1 MSCGRLKAAFSDAAA
16 EIAQVQVAGDVTV
29 AGVIWRATQ
38 TRLLLTAAGVESP
51 SYKRI
56 QVWDLIAMGWQ
67 DGKFVTERHQLGFLS
82 LMAPLL
88 DGTAQAR
95 TRHGPSP

>member
-1 MSCGRLKAAFSDAAA
+1 MAITGIGLGGRVGELGGRLKAAFSDAAA
-16 EIAQVQVAGDVTV
+16 EIAQVQVAGELTV

-38 TRLLLTAAGVESP
+38 TGLLLTAAGVESP

-67 DGKFVTERHQLGFLS
+67 DGKFVIERHQSGS
-82 LMAPLL
+82 C
-88 DGTAQAR
+88 R
-95 TRHGPSP
+95 